1 MTGQRSPRGTAQRQ
15 SESTGQ
21 KRAGGTVQGSD
32 GSTGQRR
39 YGGTAQRPGANDDL
53 CDSYCPSEGLDR
65 LREKVPEVAGLSEI
79 FKVLGDETRT
89 KILFLL
95 AQEEL
100 CVCDLAEVLEISLPA
115 VSHHLRL
122 LKALR
127 LVKYRRDGKMVYYSL
142 DDAHILNLIRE
153 AQAHFAEGR

>member
-1 MTGQRSPRGTAQRQ
+1 LINRLEWLSLP
-15 SESTGQ
+15 
-21 KRAGGTVQGSD
+21 
-32 GSTGQRR
+32 
-39 YGGTAQRPGANDDL
+39 NNDL
-53 CDSYCPSEGLDR
+53 CDSFCPSGHLEHLKDKVLD
-65 LREKVPEVAGLSEI
+65 VAGLSEI

-89 KILFLL
+89 KILYLL
-95 AQEEL
+95 AHQEL
-100 CVCDLAEVLEISLPA
+100 CVCDLAALLDTSLPA

-142 DDAHILNLIRE
+142 DDEHILNLIRE

>member
-1 MTGQRSPRGTAQRQ
+1 MISLTGQRLG
-15 SESTGQ
+15 
-21 KRAGGTVQGSD
+21 K
-32 GSTGQRR
+32 
-39 YGGTAQRPGANDDL
+39 NNDL
-53 CDSYCPSEGLDR
+53 CDSFCPSERVDY
-65 LREKVPEVAGLSEI
+65 LREKVLEVAGLSEI

-89 KILFLL
+89 KVLFLL
-95 AQEEL
+95 AQQEL
-100 CVCDLAEVLEISLPA
+100 CVCDLAAVLEMSLPA

-142 DDAHILNLIRE
+142 DDEHILNLIRE